1 MTRISHAKAILRRML
16 GETVL
21 ETDKDRNFVW
31 AVTALRKKP
40 LIQEISRTNGFPL
53 TLAAGARFDNFLSQ
67 PVRLFTIARS

>member
-1 MTRISHAKAILRRML
+1 MTRISRAKAILRRML

-31 AVTALRKKP
+31 AVTALGKKP

-53 TLAAGARFDNFLSQ
+53 TLAAGARFDDFLSQ

>member
-1 MTRISHAKAILRRML
+1 MTRISRAKAILRRML

-31 AVTALRKKP
+31 AVTPLRKKP

-53 TLAAGARFDNFLSQ
+53 TLVARADLH
-67 PVRLFTIARS
+67 